1 MMMICVS
8 ARSYL
13 GHQFLLCLQLLI
25 WQLLNGTKED
35 LEHLNGTSSPAQGPR
50 RDLASRRHLTGPIE
64 DLEHLKY
71 LQLLHLQHLTLLS
84 MVVDLQA
91 RLDLQALLD
100 QQALHKVRLEHGV
113 TKETLQPL
121 LLTQPL
127 ELKTL
132 GICGWTEGHNLQFL
146 KKKVLKVPTCLQQRS
161 SRPLDG

>member
-1 MMMICVS
+1 M
-8 ARSYL
+8 
-13 GHQFLLCLQLLI
+13 
-25 WQLLNGTKED
+25 
-35 LEHLNGTSSPAQGPR
+35 
-50 RDLASRRHLTGPIE
+50 
-64 DLEHLKY
+64 
-71 LQLLHLQHLTLLS
+71 
-84 MVVDLQA
+84 VDLQA

-100 QQALHKVRLEHGV
+100 LQPTGARLIWWTFLKQQALHKVRLEHGL

-146 KKKVLKVPTCLQQRS
+146 KKKVLKVPTSLQKTS